1 LGTTLCSGW
10 ENTVTGGRWDVP
22 SITQGQVDRQLASTK
37 WLDRCEADQT
47 LHLSF
52 ILPSLLQALG
62 ECVDELAA
70 RVVELAMLRILEG
83 NSKEAI
89 SFGLYVL
96 LVYGWSLYYNEA
108 FLPQSAL
115 CWRLESGSG
124 NDTSWVYISM
134 TAPPEYK

>member
-1 LGTTLCSGW
+1 VTL
-10 ENTVTGGRWDVP
+10 VIIV
-22 SITQGQVDRQLASTK
+22 SIGHTSRQLASTK

-62 ECVDELAA
+62 KCVDELAA
-70 RVVELAMLRILEG
+70 SVVELAMLGILEG
-83 NSKEAI
+83 NSEEAI

-96 LVYGWSLYYNEA
+96 LVYVWSLWYGEA

-124 NDTSWVYISM
+124 NDGLWVYLSM
-134 TAPPEYK
+134 IAPPEYK